1 MPKVLKVSDDV
12 YEALQI
18 LKRYPVASVDEVI
31 KGLIDQ
37 VCPDVFFDDTD
48 DIDRQLFR
56 ETLGLDDYA
65 KGEFRQYVNAIKRR
79 KKKDENKDVD

>member
-18 LKRYPVASVDEVI
+18 LKRYPLTSIDEVI

-37 VCPDVFFDDTD
+37 VCPDVFFDNTD
-48 DIDRQLFR
+48 DIERELFR
-56 ETLGLDDYA
+56 ETIGLDDYSP
-65 KGEFRQYVNAIKRR
+65 GEFRQYVKVIKGR
-79 KKKDENKDVD
+79 KKKNETKIF

>member
-1 MPKVLKVSDDV
+1 MPKVLKVSDTV

-18 LKRYPVASVDEVI
+18 LRRYPFSSMDEVI

-48 DIDRQLFR
+48 DIHRQLFR
-56 ETLGLDDYA
+56 ETIGL
-65 KGEFRQYVNAIKRR
+65 ENSTMEELRQYVKTIKQR
-79 KKKDENKDVD
+79 KRIKDAKFA

>member
-1 MPKVLKVSDDV
+1 MPRVIKVSDEV

-18 LKRYPVASVDEVI
+18 LKRYPLTSFDDVI

-48 DIDRQLFR
+48 DIDRKIFR
-56 ETLGLDDYA
+56 KTIGLEDYSP
-65 KGEFRQYVNAIKRR
+65 GEFRQYVKTIKRR
-79 KKKDENKDVD
+79 RK